1 MKISDETI
9 IKFRNGK
16 ELHMPP
22 EMYEEIGTKGKGI
35 VECSWTEGEY
45 DFKVQFSLDDVLHIT
60 RITQNTSNK
69 CNWFSALGCLTALK
83 FFTFSLSSSLRK

>member
-1 MKISDETI
+1 MYQHKDDDSRLQCPDDNVGGVKVKSADETI

-16 ELHMPP
+16 ELHKPP

-45 DFKVQFSLDDVLHIT
+45 DFKVQFSLEDVLHIT
-60 RITQNTSNK
+60 RITRNTSNK
-69 CNWFSALGCLTALK
+69 CN
-83 FFTFSLSSSLRK
+83 

>member
-1 MKISDETI
+1 MKSADETI

-22 EMYEEIGTKGKGI
+22 EMYEGI

-45 DFKVQFSLDDVLHIT
+45 DFKVQFSLEDVLHIT
-60 RITQNTSNK
+60 RITRNTSNK
-69 CNWFSALGCLTALK
+69 CN
-83 FFTFSLSSSLRK
+83 

>member
-1 MKISDETI
+1 MKIADETI

-16 ELHMPP
+16 ELHMPT

-45 DFKVQFSLDDVLHIT
+45 DFKVQFSLEDVLYIGRT
-60 RITQNTSNK
+60 TQNTSE
-69 CNWFSALGCLTALK
+69 
-83 FFTFSLSSSLRK
+83 

>member
-1 MKISDETI
+1 MKIADETI

-35 VECSWTEGEY
+35 AECIWTEDGH
-45 DFKVQFSLDDVLHIT
+45 DCKVQFSWEDVLYIASTT
-60 RITQNTSNK
+60 RNTSNK
-69 CNWFSALGCLTALK
+69 SD
-83 FFTFSLSSSLRK
+83 

>member
-1 MKISDETI
+1 MYQHKDDDSRLQCPDDNVGGVKVKSADETI

-45 DFKVQFSLDDVLHIT
+45 DFKVQFSLEDVLHIT
-60 RITQNTSNK
+60 RITRNTSNK
-69 CNWFSALGCLTALK
+69 CN
-83 FFTFSLSSSLRK
+83 